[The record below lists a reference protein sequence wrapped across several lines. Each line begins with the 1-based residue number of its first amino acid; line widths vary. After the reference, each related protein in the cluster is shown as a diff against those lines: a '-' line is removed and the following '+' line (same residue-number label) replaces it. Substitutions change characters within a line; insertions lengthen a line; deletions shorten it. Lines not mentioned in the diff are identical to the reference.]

1 MVSIL
6 IWFTVQP
13 HKELQTQLRVGVL
26 CCKGRNKERVG
37 TSNTAKTSCHQ
48 ATALFTMWLLL
59 PGLGKKLISVPYIC
73 VSSAE
78 ETCILH
84 QSIW

>member
-1 MVSIL
+1 MDQCPDLVHSSA
-6 IWFTVQP
+6 
-13 HKELQTQLRVGVL
+13 TQRAADTAKGVL

-37 TSNTAKTSCHQ
+37 TSNTAKAPCHQ
-48 ATALFTMWLLL
+48 ATALFVMWLLL
-59 PGLGKKLISVPYIC
+59 PGLGKKLISVACVC

-84 QSIW
+84 ESI